1 MFSDEAAVCSLL
13 LKALQSRLIITT
25 KEGTTFRVPKSEYV
39 VLNKEGDVM
48 AMFVE
53 GRKLRILDTQ
63 DIKLI
68 KTENGPTEQK

>member
-1 MFSDEAAVCSLL
+1 MKPQSVRSL

-25 KEGTTFRVPKSEYV
+25 GDGTTFRVPKSEYI

-53 GRKLRILDTQ
+53 GRKLRILETQ

-68 KTENGPTEQK
+68 KTKNRSTKRK